1 MLFTRILASLVVGF
15 LGTYYFMRGKKAGDI
30 KLIFLGIGLTVLSFV
45 IWGLFDSDDVTK
57 GALKSMLPAAS
68 DQQLPQ

>member
-15 LGTYYFMRGKKAGDI
+15 LGTYYFMRGKKSGDI

-57 GALKSMLPAAS
+57 GALNSMMPAAS